1 MNRLLLLFSI
11 SLCLAGCLT
20 HQTESPP
27 ISKSELE
34 NVIFDVHI
42 AESAMSVLPNGLKKD
57 SLANLYYD
65 QIAEIHGID
74 RETLDTCL
82 AILQRNPELARDVY
96 EKLSE
101 RFEEAK
107 PDE

>member
-1 MNRLLLLFSI
+1 MKRLLPLLSI
-11 SLCLAGCLT
+11 YLCLAGCLT

-27 ISKSELE
+27 ISESELE
-34 NVIFDVHI
+34 NVVFDVHI
-42 AESAMSVLPNGLKKD
+42 AESAMSALPNGTKKD

-82 AILQRNPELARDVY
+82 AILQRNPELTRDVY

-107 PDE
+107 TEN